1 MKLESK
7 DLPKSQLELAI
18 TLSSDE
24 LEKYLDASVR
34 ELSRHNPIKGFRPG
48 FASRDVVVRE
58 LGKEKVEHVA
68 FDIAVREKL
77 TEVINEKKI
86 SFVGEP
92 KVSKVLP
99 KDGGI
104 EFSAVLSVVPQIDPG
119 EYKKIKISLDEVKV
133 EEKEIAEVL
142 EDIRKSRTQNFN
154 VDRAAD
160 KGDRVEIDFLV
171 KKEGVL
177 VDGGESKQHPLVLGE
192 GHFIEGF
199 EDNIVG
205 LKEGETKNFSLT
217 APVNY
222 HNKDMAGKKID
233 FEVKMNLVQ
242 ARKLPE
248 LTDEFVKS
256 LGKFA
261 SLEDLKSNIIEGIKI
276 EKKAKAEEKRRAKIV
291 EELVKN
297 IKVEL
302 PQELIEMEF
311 EKMTAELADSLRQMN
326 LTLENYLNHISKT
339 PEELKKD
346 WEPQAEKRVKA
357 ALVLKE
363 ISKRENVEVAEAE
376 IEEKLTAMMRQAPPL
391 APNQNL
397 DLTALRGYVKN
408 IIRNEKVFKVLEN
421 Q

>member
-1 MKLESK
+1 MKLETK
-7 DLPKSQLELAI
+7 ELPKSQLELAI
-18 TLSSDE
+18 TLSESE
-24 LEKYLDASVR
+24 LENYYDAAAK
-34 ELSRHNPIKGFRPG
+34 ELSLHNPIKGFRPG

-58 LGKEKVEHVA
+58 LGKERLESIA

-77 TEVINEKKI
+77 TEVINERKI

-99 KDGGI
+99 KEGGM
-104 EFSAVLSVVPQIDPG
+104 EFTAVLAVVPQIDPG
-119 EYKKIKISLDEVKV
+119 DYKKIKIALEEVKV
-133 EEKEIAEVL
+133 EDKEILEVL
-142 EDIRKSRTQNFN
+142 EDIRKTRTQNFN
-154 VDRAAD
+154 VDRACA

-171 KKEGVL
+171 KKEGKV

-217 APVNY
+217 APANY
-222 HNKDMAGKKID
+222 HNKDLAGQKLD

-242 ARKLPE
+242 ERKLPE
-248 LTDEFVKS
+248 ITDEFVKT
-256 LGKFA
+256 LGKFN
-261 SLEDLKSNIIEGIKI
+261 SVEDLKANIAEGIKM
-276 EKKAKAEEKRRAKIV
+276 EKRTKAEEKRRAKIV

-302 PQELIEMEF
+302 PQELVEMEF

-326 LTLENYLNHISKT
+326 LTLENYLSHIGKT

-346 WEPQAEKRVKA
+346 WQPQAEKRVKA

-363 ISKRENVEVAEAE
+363 ISKRENIEVSDKE
-376 IEEKLTAMMRQAPPL
+376 IEEKLTLMMRQAPPL

-408 IIRNEKVFKVLEN
+408 IIRNEKVFQVLEN